1 MHCRGHTI
9 ARKGDLMQNARDILK
24 FLTKEELIEC
34 LLPALADNSV
44 RFERSLSKSAS
55 IVVINMLRQRLI
67 NLYKYQSKNNLKNI
81 DTDEDFLKMLEEDK
95 KNFLEQD
102 MIEKQIA
109 LLKFIK

>member
-1 MHCRGHTI
+1 
-9 ARKGDLMQNARDILK
+9 MQNARDILK
-24 FLTKEELIEC
+24 LLTKEELIEC
-34 LLPALADNSV
+34 LLLALADNSV